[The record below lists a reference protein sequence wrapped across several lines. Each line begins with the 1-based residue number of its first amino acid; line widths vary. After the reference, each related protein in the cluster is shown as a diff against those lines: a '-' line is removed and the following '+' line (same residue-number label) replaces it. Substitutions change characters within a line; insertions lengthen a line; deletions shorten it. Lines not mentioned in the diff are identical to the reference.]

1 MIIETGKVVSVEPEG
16 LWVETISRS
25 VCGTCKAE
33 KGCGQSLMAKW
44 SGHTSYI
51 WVLLEGRNPDAYHAG
66 DSIQIGIPEDII
78 ARGSMIVYLVP
89 LVVMVLMTLFAHQL
103 FSNELVTILSAIL
116 GLFLGG
122 IIIRWHAYKTRFDPR
137 LQPVLI
143 DDQERVNIVE
153 LGVNQ

>member
-51 WVLLEGRNPDAYHAG
+51 WVLLEGRNPDAYQPG
-66 DSIQIGIPEDII
+66 DSIQIGIPEDIV
-78 ARGSMIVYLVP
+78 AKGSMIVYLVP
-89 LVVMVLMTLFAHQL
+89 LIVML
-103 FSNELVTILSAIL
+103 LVTLLAHRQFANEAMTVIAAVS
-116 GLFLGG
+116 GLLLGG
-122 IIIRWHAYKTRFDPR
+122 AIIRWHAWKTRFDPR
-137 LQPVLI
+137 LQPVLV
-143 DDQERVNIVE
+143 DDREKINLIEPSIQS
-153 LGVNQ
+153 

>member
-51 WVLLEGRNPDAYHAG
+51 WVLLEGRNPDNYQPG

-78 ARGSMIVYLVP
+78 AKGSMIVYLVP
-89 LVVMVLMTLFAHQL
+89 LMVML
-103 FSNELVTILSAIL
+103 LVTVLAHRQFANEVVTVISAIA
-116 GLFLGG
+116 GLLLGG
-122 IIIRWHAYKTRFDPR
+122 AIIRWHAWKTRFDPR
-137 LQPVLI
+137 LQPVLV
-143 DDQERVNIVE
+143 DDREKINLIEPSIQ
-153 LGVNQ
+153 

>member
-44 SGHTSYI
+44 SGHTSYL
-51 WVLLEGRNPDAYHAG
+51 WVLLEGRNPDAYQAG
-66 DSIQIGIPEDII
+66 DSIQIGIPEDVI

-89 LVVMVLMTLFAHQL
+89 LIVMVLMTVFAHQQFANEAMTVL
-103 FSNELVTILSAIL
+103 FAIL
-116 GLFLGG
+116 GLLLGG
-122 IIIRWHAYKTRFDPR
+122 ALIRWHAWKTRFDPR
-137 LQPVLI
+137 LQPVLV
-143 DDQERVNIVE
+143 DDREKINWTE
-153 LGVNQ
+153 